1 MDEVKMD
8 EVKMDEVK
16 MNEVKMDEV
25 KMDEKQNVQDIE
37 MDDNIPR
44 LTKEQVHFEVKDIV
58 DKVIRISNCGK
69 SCATF
74 IALETVKN
82 RAVYLQSILL
92 YADISF
98 EDELDLDDVLSII
111 VCKIETC
118 LQLNKVGIKTRREV
132 YVALNELRT
141 CMYTLDIN

>member
-8 EVKMDEVK
+8 EIKI
-16 MNEVKMDEV
+16 
-25 KMDEKQNVQDIE
+25 DEKQNVQDIE

-44 LTKEQVHFEVKDIV
+44 LTKEQVHFEVKDIM

-69 SCATF
+69 NCATY
-74 IALETVKN
+74 IALESVKN